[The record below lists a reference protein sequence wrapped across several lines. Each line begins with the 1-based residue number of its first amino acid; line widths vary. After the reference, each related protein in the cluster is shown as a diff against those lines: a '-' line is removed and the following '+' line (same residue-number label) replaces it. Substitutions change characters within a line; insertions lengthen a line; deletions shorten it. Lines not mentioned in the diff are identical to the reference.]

1 MKITK
6 RIFAGQAQWPDFPDL
21 FIIGPLVDGPSQ
33 TRCQPDMKSKQ
44 LAEVTGF

>member
-6 RIFAGQAQWPDFPDL
+6 RIFAGQAHFQLGHDL

-44 LAEVTGF
+44 LAEVAGS